1 MKVPLWASY
10 LPLIFSRFAVN
21 FDKNAGGYCV
31 CQKKVVNLQR
41 DLWELKIE
49 N

>member
-1 MKVPLWASY
+1 MQKSCQMFHLS
-10 LPLIFSRFAVN
+10 VN
-21 FDKNAGGYCV
+21 NMLFDKNAGGYCV

-41 DLWELKIE
+41 DLWKLRIE